1 MSITGAVS
9 ELDKEI
15 SVLNKEISRLTQIRG
30 SLLKSPAGE
39 SRSIVSTTDKTQ
51 KRKYVRSPVVVA
63 KTSSPVKKSSAKK
76 KDASVKAH
84 ASVKAAAPVK
94 KRVVSAATR
103 KKMSD
108 AAKARAGLSPNLRS
122 SSIEVR
128 KHPHLNLSAIDRFS
142 G

>member
-15 SVLNKEISRLTQIRG
+15 SALNREISRLTQIRE

-39 SRSIVSTTDKTQ
+39 SRSPVKTTGEIQ
-51 KRKYVRSPVVVA
+51 KRKYVRSAVTPA
-63 KTSSPVKKSSAKK
+63 KKSSTTKK
-76 KDASVKAH
+76 A

-94 KRVVSAATR
+94 KRVISAATR

-108 AAKARAGLSPNLRS
+108 AAKARAAAKSES
-122 SSIEVR
+122 V
-128 KHPHLNLSAIDRFS
+128 K
-142 G
+142 